1 MNDHPKYVVTKDGE
15 MIIFSPLLNHSQFK
29 GLEPVS
35 AGFIS
40 FGTDWH
46 SNRHGITVQC
56 YGESVT
62 LDIKSRMEKDELI
75 AMKQLNLES

>member
-1 MNDHPKYVVTKDGE
+1 MNDHPKYVVTNNGE

-40 FGTDWH
+40 FGTKD
-46 SNRHGITVQC
+46 GDITVQC
-56 YGESVT
+56 YGESVS
-62 LDIKSRMEKDELI
+62 LDIKSRRETDELI
-75 AMKQLNLES
+75 AMKQMNLMD